1 MTEEQKQLLIVVL
14 RQALSDASDA
24 VSIYT
29 QDKEYETANKF
40 INDIKLLTELLE
52 MQTRQILIKQRGE
65 YEQR

>member
-52 MQTRQILIKQRGE
+52 MQTR
-65 YEQR
+65 